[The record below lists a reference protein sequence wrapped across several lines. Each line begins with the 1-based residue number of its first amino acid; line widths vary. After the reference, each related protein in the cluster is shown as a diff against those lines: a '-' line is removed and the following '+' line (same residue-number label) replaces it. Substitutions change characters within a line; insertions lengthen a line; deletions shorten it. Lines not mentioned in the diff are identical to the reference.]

1 MIELYLSQNNNNK
14 NDAYGK
20 YYPRVSYKQTMNI
33 HDMAV
38 HMAEHNTPFSE
49 GTIEGILRDFVKCV
63 REQTLNGN
71 TVKVDNLA
79 IFKVSV
85 MGNGCKEL
93 YDSATDKTISA
104 SIGTLAKTDKTG
116 PAVQSLKLL
125 AQATGEYTREELNK
139 DGKLGWTDKAAAE
152 IAAVKA
158 AAMGGNS
165 GGSPSGGSGE
175 SNSGSQNGGSQ
186 NGDTQSGGD
195 NSGSQSSQQGEQGQ
209 QGNQN
214 QQSGYALT
222 IATSGSGSATVT
234 HDGNTLTSGAILNE
248 DDEVEISIT
257 PAEGKVPTASINSSP
272 LELTEDN
279 GVYTGSFAM
288 PGQASALVISTGV
301 SGDGGDGGEGLDKD

>member
-1 MIELYLSQNNNNK
+1 MIELYISQNK
-14 NDAYGK
+14 NTQSEAYGK

-85 MGNGCKEL
+85 IGNGCKEL
-93 YDSATDKTISA
+93 YDADLDKTITA
-104 SIGTLAKTDKTG
+104 SIGSIGRTDKTG
-116 PAVQSLKLL
+116 PAVNSLKLL

-152 IAAVKA
+152 IAAAKA
-158 AAMGGNS
+158 AAQG
-165 GGSPSGGSGE
+165 GGSPSPSQGGSSTGSE
-175 SNSGSQNGGSQ
+175 TGGNGSQNGG
-186 NGDTQSGGD
+186 TQSGGD
-195 NSGSQSSQQGEQGQ
+195 NSSSQGAQ
-209 QGNQN
+209 
-214 QQSGYALT
+214 GYALT
-222 IATSGSGSATVT
+222 IATSGSGSASVT
-234 HDGNTLTSGAILNE
+234 KGGNAVTSGSNLNE

-257 PAEGKVPTASINSSP
+257 PAEGETPTATINGSQI
-272 LELTEDN
+272 ELTEND
-279 GVYTGSFAM
+279 GVYTGNFAM
-288 PGQASALVISTGV
+288 PGQASSLVINTGTV
-301 SGDGGDGGEGLDKD
+301 SGSDDGDDGLDKD

>member
-1 MIELYLSQNNNNK
+1 MIELYISQNK
-14 NDAYGK
+14 NTTSEAYGK

-85 MGNGCKEL
+85 IGNGCKEL
-93 YDSATDKTISA
+93 YDADSDKTITA
-104 SIGTLAKTDKTG
+104 SIGSLGKNDKTG
-116 PAVQSLKLL
+116 PAVNSLKLL

-152 IAAVKA
+152 IAAAKA
-158 AAMGGNS
+158 AANGTS
-165 GGSPSGGSGE
+165 PSPSGGGE
-175 SNSGSQNGGSQ
+175 SENSGGGGSQ
-186 NGDTQSGGD
+186 NQGGGSE
-195 NSGSQSSQQGEQGQ
+195 NQGGSQSQGD
-209 QGNQN
+209 QN
-214 QQSGYALT
+214 QGGSQASQGYALT
-222 IATSGSGSATVT
+222 ISKMGSGSASVT
-234 HDGNTLTSGAILNE
+234 KDGNAVTSGASLNE

-257 PAEGKVPTASINSSP
+257 PAEGTVPSATLNGSSI
-272 LELTEDN
+272 ELTEND
-279 GVYTGSFAM
+279 GVYTGNFAM
-288 PGQASALVISTGV
+288 PGQAASLVINTGSA
-301 SGDGGDGGEGLDKD
+301 SGDSSIY

>member
-1 MIELYLSQNNNNK
+1 MIELYISQNK
-14 NDAYGK
+14 IVGSAAYGK
-20 YYPRVSYKQTMNI
+20 YYPRVSYKQTMGI
-33 HDMAV
+33 HEMAV

-85 MGNGCKEL
+85 IGNGCKEL
-93 YDSATDKTISA
+93 YDADLDKTITA
-104 SIGTLAKTDKTG
+104 SIGTIGRNDKTG
-116 PAVQSLKLL
+116 PAVHSLKLL

-158 AAMGGNS
+158 AANGNS

-175 SNSGSQNGGSQ
+175 SNGGSQNGGSQ
-186 NGDTQSGGD
+186 NGGSQGGGD
-195 NSGSQSSQQGEQGQ
+195 NSGSQGQQGEQGQ
-209 QGNQN
+209 QG
-214 QQSGYALT
+214 QQGAQGYALT
-222 IATSGSGSATVT
+222 TSTSGSGSASVT
-234 HDGNTLTSGAILNE
+234 KDGNAVTSGDSLNE

-257 PAEGKVPTASINSSP
+257 PATGQVPTATLNGSEI
-272 LELTEDN
+272 ELTEDG
-279 GVYTGSFAM
+279 GVYSGNFAM
-288 PGQASALVISTGV
+288 PAEASTLVINTGTA
-301 SGDGGDGGEGLDKD
+301 SGDDGLDKD

>member
-1 MIELYLSQNNNNK
+1 MIELYISQNNNSQSE
-14 NDAYGK
+14 AYGK

-85 MGNGCKEL
+85 IGNGCKEL
-93 YDSATDKTISA
+93 YDADLDKTITA
-104 SIGTLAKTDKTG
+104 SVGTIGKNDKTG
-116 PAVQSLKLL
+116 PAVNSLKLL

-152 IAAVKA
+152 IQAAKNA
-158 AAMGGNS
+158 ANGGGSGGSSQGSGSGSESGNGGNS
-165 GGSPSGGSGE
+165 QGG
-175 SNSGSQNGGSQ
+175 NGGQSQ
-186 NGDTQSGGD
+186 GAQ
-195 NSGSQSSQQGEQGQ
+195 
-209 QGNQN
+209 
-214 QQSGYALT
+214 GYALT
-222 IATSGSGSATVT
+222 ISKSGSGTASVT
-234 HDGNTLTSGAILNE
+234 KGGNAVTSGASLNE

-257 PAEGKVPTASINSSP
+257 PAEGQVPTASVNGSEI
-272 LELTEDN
+272 ELTESD
-279 GVYTGSFAM
+279 GVYSGSFAM
-288 PGQASALVISTGV
+288 PGQASTLVINTGSTG
-301 SGDGGDGGEGLDKD
+301 GGDNHNPIDTGN

>member
-1 MIELYLSQNNNNK
+1 MIELYISQNK
-14 NDAYGK
+14 VVGSAAYGK

-85 MGNGCKEL
+85 IGNGCKEL
-93 YDSATDKTISA
+93 YDADLDKTITA
-104 SIGTLAKTDKTG
+104 SIGTIGKNDKTG
-116 PAVQSLKLL
+116 PAVNSLKLL

-152 IAAVKA
+152 ILAAKNA
-158 AAMGGNS
+158 ANGGGSGGSSQGSGSGSESGNGGNS
-165 GGSPSGGSGE
+165 
-175 SNSGSQNGGSQ
+175 
-186 NGDTQSGGD
+186 
-195 NSGSQSSQQGEQGQ
+195 QGQ
-209 QGNQN
+209 QGGNGG
-214 QQSGYALT
+214 QSQGAQGYALT
-222 IATSGSGSATVT
+222 ISKTGTGTASVT
-234 HDGNTLTSGAILNE
+234 KGGNAVTSGASLNE

-257 PAEGKVPTASINSSP
+257 PAEGQVPTASVNGSEI
-272 LELTEDN
+272 ELTESD
-279 GVYTGSFAM
+279 GVYSGSFAM
-288 PGQASALVISTGV
+288 PGLASTLVINTGTT
-301 SGDGGDGGEGLDKD
+301 GGGDNHNPIDTGN

>member
-1 MIELYLSQNNNNK
+1 MIELYISQNNNSQSE
-14 NDAYGK
+14 AYGK

-85 MGNGCKEL
+85 IGNGCKEL
-93 YDSATDKTISA
+93 YDADLDKTITA
-104 SIGTLAKTDKTG
+104 SVGTIGKNDKTG
-116 PAVQSLKLL
+116 PAVNSLKLL

-152 IAAVKA
+152 IQAAKNA
-158 AAMGGNS
+158 ANGGGSGGSSQGSGSGSESGNGGNS
-165 GGSPSGGSGE
+165 QGG
-175 SNSGSQNGGSQ
+175 NGGQSQ
-186 NGDTQSGGD
+186 GAQ
-195 NSGSQSSQQGEQGQ
+195 
-209 QGNQN
+209 
-214 QQSGYALT
+214 GYALT
-222 IATSGSGSATVT
+222 ISKSGSGTASVT
-234 HDGNTLTSGAILNE
+234 KGGNAVTSGASLNE

-257 PAEGKVPTASINSSP
+257 PAEGQVPTASVNGSEI
-272 LELTEDN
+272 ELTESD
-279 GVYTGSFAM
+279 GVYSGSFAM
-288 PGQASALVISTGV
+288 PGQASTLVINPKSV
-301 SGDGGDGGEGLDKD
+301 VRLNFSHF

>member
-1 MIELYLSQNNNNK
+1 MIELYISQNK
-14 NDAYGK
+14 NTASEAYGK

-85 MGNGCKEL
+85 IGNGCKEL
-93 YDSATDKTISA
+93 YDADLDKTITA
-104 SIGTLAKTDKTG
+104 SIGTIGKNDKTG
-116 PAVQSLKLL
+116 PAVNSLKLL

-152 IAAVKA
+152 ILAVKN

-165 GGSPSGGSGE
+165 GGSSSGGSGE
-175 SNSGSQNGGSQ
+175 SNGGSQNGGEQ
-186 NGDTQSGGD
+186 NG
-195 NSGSQSSQQGEQGQ
+195 GEQGQ
-209 QGNQN
+209 QAT
-214 QQSGYALT
+214 GYALT
-222 IATSGSGSATVT
+222 INKSGTGSASVTHNGNAVASGSS
-234 HDGNTLTSGAILNE
+234 LSE

-257 PAEGKVPTASINSSP
+257 PAEGKVPTASVNGSSI
-272 LELTEDN
+272 ELTEDG
-279 GVYTGSFAM
+279 GVYSGSFAM
-288 PGQASALVISTGV
+288 PGQASSLVINTGTA
-301 SGDGGDGGEGLDKD
+301 DGGDGLTND